1 MEKVI
6 LLRYGEIYLKG
17 KNRKYFEDV
26 LLKNAYDKIKQYN
39 VHIEKIAGRFVV
51 SNIGDN
57 EKQICNK
64 LKDVFGF
71 ISLSVAYV
79 VNSTVDEIKNFC
91 SAIKLTGSFKVETS
105 RADKSF
111 PINSINFSAD
121 IGEVVLNAND
131 SLKVDLH
138 NPDHIIDIDIREN
151 GKTYISFEKIKC
163 LGGMPVTTSGKGILM
178 LSGGIDS
185 PVAGYLMAK
194 RGLEINCV
202 YFHSHPYTS
211 DEAKQKVID
220 LAKVI
225 SKYSGKLK
233 LFIVPFTEIQERI
246 HFDCSSEFTITI
258 MRRFMYKIAEMI
270 GTQNECKCLITGENL
285 AQVASQTVQGITC
298 SNAVL
303 EEFPVFRPLISFDKN
318 EIIEIARKIGSFEI
332 SNLPYQDCC
341 TVFVPKKPII
351 KPKIRECIKQEEKVA
366 NKDILIENAINN
378 TEVIE
383 INDYAN

>member
-26 LLKNAYDKIKQYN
+26 LIKNAFERIKEYG
-39 VHIEKIAGRFVV
+39 VKIEKIAGRFVV
-51 SNIGDN
+51 TNVDENQDIIV
-57 EKQICNK
+57 EK
-64 LKDVFGF
+64 LKKVFGLISVSIAYVMETNLEKIKDF
-71 ISLSVAYV
+71 CKTISL
-79 VNSTVDEIKNFC
+79 D
-91 SAIKLTGSFKVETS
+91 GSFKVETA

-111 PINSINFSAD
+111 PIKSIEFSAI
-121 IGEVVLNAND
+121 IGEIILNNNQN
-131 SLKVDLH
+131 LKVDLH
-138 NPDHIIDIDIREN
+138 NPKHIVDIDIREN
-151 GKTYISFEKIKC
+151 GKTYVSFEKIKC
-163 LGGMPVTTSGKGILM
+163 LGGMPVSTSGKGILM

-211 DEAKQKVID
+211 EQAKQKVVD
-220 LAKVI
+220 LAKVV
-225 SKYSGKLK
+225 SEYSGKIK
-233 LFIVPFTEIQERI
+233 LFVVPFTEIQERI
-246 HFDCSSEFTITI
+246 HFNCDSEFTITI

-270 GTQNECKCLITGENL
+270 GKQNGCSCLITGENL

-298 SNAVL
+298 SNSVI
-303 EEFPVFRPLISFDKN
+303 EQMPVFRPLISFDKN
-318 EIIEIARKIGSFEI
+318 EIIEIARNIGTFEI

-351 KPKIRECIKQEEKVA
+351 KPKIADCIKQESKID
-366 NKDILIENAINN
+366 DIEELIEKAISNA
-378 TEVIE
+378 ECIE
-383 INDYAN
+383 I

>member
-17 KNRKYFEDV
+17 KNRKFFEDV
-26 LLKNAYDKIKQYN
+26 LLKNAYEKIKEFN
-39 VHIEKIAGRFVV
+39 VNIEKIAGRFVV

-57 EKQICNK
+57 ENAICERLQK
-64 LKDVFGF
+64 VFGF

-79 VNSTVDEIKNFC
+79 LNNDVEEIKNFC
-91 SAIKLTGSFKVETS
+91 SNLKLEGTFKVETQ
-105 RADKSF
+105 RADKTF
-111 PINSINFSAD
+111 PIKSIEFSAM
-121 IGEVVLNAND
+121 IGELMLNNND
-131 SLKVDLH
+131 NLRVDLH
-138 NPDHIIDIDIREN
+138 NPKHIIDIDIREN
-151 GKTYISFEKIKC
+151 GKTYICFEKVKC
-163 LGGMPVTTSGKGILM
+163 LGGMPVSTSGKGMLM

-225 SKYSGKLK
+225 SEYSGKINLY
-233 LFIVPFTEIQERI
+233 IVPFTEIQERI

-258 MRRFMYKIAEMI
+258 MRRFMYRIAEI
-270 GTQNECKCLITGENL
+270 LGEQSGCSCIITGENL

-298 SNAVL
+298 SNSVIKRM
-303 EEFPVFRPLISFDKN
+303 PVFRPLISFDKN
-318 EIIEIARKIGSFEI
+318 EIIEIARKIGTFNI

-351 KPKIRECIKQEEKVA
+351 KPRVSECVKQESKIESFDLLIDNAVK
-366 NKDILIENAINN
+366 NTIILEINN
-378 TEVIE
+378 
-383 INDYAN
+383 